1 MGVTSGATIADRI
14 GKFQSPSFSR
24 EKTHALALARTLKL
38 PLWSNDRDFAWP
50 GLKRF
55 TTAEPLKAL
64 DKR

>member
-1 MGVTSGATIADRI
+1 
-14 GKFQSPSFSR
+14 
-24 EKTHALALARTLKL
+24 LALARTLKL